1 MNFQPRV
8 IAIVLVLL
16 GVFHATPDLAV
27 AQQTKTDNQIAYYQ
41 QLLRRHLRNANFT
54 SDSATL

>member
-8 IAIVLVLL
+8 IAIALVLL

-27 AQQTKTDNQIAYYQ
+27 AQQTKTDN
-41 QLLRRHLRNANFT
+41 
-54 SDSATL
+54 